1 MCGSSEKWEQPYSSK
16 GAGFVPE
23 SKGADNQATGDVAGR
38 GKREQLGE
46 ARKGFSSNS
55 VSLQGQSSHVC
66 VYCASVFSW
75 LLFKLREVIDFPIL
89 ECKMRS

>member
-23 SKGADNQATGDVAGR
+23 SKGADNQAAGEVGGR

-46 ARKGFSSNS
+46 PRKGF
-55 VSLQGQSSHVC
+55 
-66 VYCASVFSW
+66 
-75 LLFKLREVIDFPIL
+75 
-89 ECKMRS
+89 